1 MRRGQRSAGPALE
14 LFVWSRLAV
23 WLAAVSAY
31 LLLEQRR
38 VPLPGAAP
46 DDPRLH
52 DVGWLVDVFARWDS
66 RWFLQIAEDG
76 YSSPSFTPAFQPL
89 YPALV
94 GLAGR
99 LLGGHYVLAG
109 VLVSL
114 AACAGAFVLL
124 LRLARLHLDE
134 DGARRSVLYLALF
147 PTAVFLGA
155 VYSESLYLLLAVA
168 TFLLAERGRFLS
180 AGAAAGL
187 AILTRTAG
195 VALLPALAVFAWRS
209 RDRGSALA
217 RAAVA
222 LPVAALQPLLLQLDI
237 DEPFAFL
244 DAQRDGWDRD
254 VSPLGPLTG
263 LWRGVE
269 AGWAGLRQL
278 AAGAD
283 GRLYADW
290 ADDTSPLRAA
300 ALSVEMLAFLLL
312 FLVLAVLAWRRFGAP
327 YGLFALVSL
336 ALPLSA
342 PPRDWPLLSLPRFG
356 LVIFPLFLALA
367 TLGVRPRVHAAI
379 LGTSA
384 ILLGVF
390 TTRWAIWEW
399 VA

>member
-1 MRRGQRSAGPALE
+1 M
-14 LFVWSRLAV
+14 
-23 WLAAVSAY
+23 
-31 LLLEQRR
+31 
-38 VPLPGAAP
+38 
-46 DDPRLH
+46 
-52 DVGWLVDVFARWDS
+52 
-66 RWFLQIAEDG
+66 
-76 YSSPSFTPAFQPL
+76 

>member
-1 MRRGQRSAGPALE
+1 MRRGQRSARPALE

-23 WLAAVSAY
+23 WLAALSAY
-31 LLLEQRR
+31 LLLERR
-38 VPLPGAAP
+38 SVLLPGATP

-52 DVGWLVDVFARWDS
+52 DVGWLVDVWARWDS
-66 RWFLQIAEDG
+66 RWFLQIAEEG
-76 YSSPSFTPAFQPL
+76 YSSPSFTPAFHPL

-94 GLAGR
+94 GLVGR
-99 LLGGHYVLAG
+99 LLAGHYVLAG

-124 LRLARLHLDE
+124 LQLARLHLDE
-134 DGARRSVLYLALF
+134 DGARRTVLYLALF

-168 TFLLAERGRFLS
+168 SFLLAERGRFLS

-187 AILTRTAG
+187 AILTRSAG
-195 VALLPALAVFAWRS
+195 LALLPALVVFALRS
-209 RDRGSALA
+209 RDRAGSLA

-222 LPVAALQPLLLQLDI
+222 LPVAALLPLLLQLDI
-237 DEPFAFL
+237 GEPFSFL
-244 DAQRDGWDRD
+244 DAQRDGWERD
-254 VSPLGPLTG
+254 VSPLGPLAG
-263 LWRGVE
+263 LWRGAE

-278 AAGAD
+278 VAGAD

-300 ALSVEMLAFLLL
+300 ALSVEGLAFLLL
-312 FLVLAVLAWRRFGAP
+312 FLALAALAWRRFGAP
-327 YGLFALVSL
+327 YGLFAFGSL
-336 ALPLSA
+336 ALPLAA

-367 TLGVRPRVHAAI
+367 TLGRWPRVHTAI
-379 LGTSA
+379 VATSA